1 MAGEIPDMRFMI
13 SFSLRTTPS
22 LLTKSFVDADLN
34 GVLSCLGGYTYITP
48 GSSCLYLF
56 TSMEIL
62 LIESMILPDSIS
74 MRIMLLCLPIIS
86 TMSLLD
92 VVKPSSV

>member
-13 SFSLRTTPS
+13 SFSLRNTPS

-74 MRIMLLCLPIIS
+74 LRIMFLCLPIIS